1 MLNITAIGNLGKDPE
16 LKYTSDGVAVCELS
30 LACRGYKGETSW
42 IYVTAWRGLAET
54 VANAL
59 TKGQKVAVVGELQ
72 IQEYEKDGQ
81 KRTSVKVQ
89 ATSIEFL
96 TPKGDAGDA

>member
-1 MLNITAIGNLGKDPE
+1 MLQLIAIGHLGKNPE
-16 LKYTSDGVAVCELS
+16 LKYTADGVAVCEFS
-30 LACRGYKGETSW
+30 LACNGYKGETSW
-42 IYVTAWRGLAET
+42 IYVIVWRGLAET
-54 VANAL
+54 VAAHL
-59 TKGQKVAVVGELQ
+59 TKGKKVAVVGELQ

-96 TPKGDAGDA
+96 TPKGESNE

>member
-1 MLNITAIGNLGKDPE
+1 
-16 LKYTSDGVAVCELS
+16 V
-30 LACRGYKGETSW
+30 
-42 IYVTAWRGLAET
+42 WRGLAET
-54 VANAL
+54 VAAHL
-59 TKGQKVAVVGELQ
+59 TKGKKVAVVGELQ

-96 TPKGDAGDA
+96 TPKGESNE

>member
-1 MLNITAIGNLGKDPE
+1 MLQLIAIGHLGKNPE
-16 LKYTSDGVAVCELS
+16 LKYTSDGVAVCEFS

-54 VANAL
+54 VAAHL
-59 TKGQKVAVVGELQ
+59 TKGQKVAVVGEPQ

-96 TPKGDAGDA
+96 TPKGESNE